1 MSPTSSA
8 SSRPRDDL
16 RERVRET
23 VDIADVVGSYI
34 SLRRAGRG
42 LVGLCP
48 WHDDA
53 RPSLQV
59 NPERQTYRC
68 WVCNI
73 GGDVFN
79 FVMRMEKLE
88 FREALEQLADR
99 CGIALPRGR
108 GGISADDKANLRD
121 TLAWAAARYR
131 DCLRQAAEAAPA
143 RSYLAGRGLSAA
155 TLDHFDVGFVPAA
168 WDWLL
173 RQAALAGIS
182 AATLAAAGLV
192 VARNDGNG
200 HYDRFRGR
208 VMFPIR
214 DAQGRCIAFGG
225 RVLPGSDDPAK
236 YVNSPETP
244 LFSKRSTLYG
254 LDTAREAMSASRR
267 AVVVEG
273 YTDCLAARQAGIGD
287 VVAVLGTALG
297 AEHAKVLRRY
307 ADRVVLVLDGDEAG
321 RRRADEILDLLLAEP
336 IDVRIARLPSGADPC
351 DYLTAEGHDAFEQV
365 LGWTPRSRGCGPTP
379 GTMPRSRRSTAC
391 CGRSP
396 PRAAGPMSRRACACG
411 RIRCSVGS
419 AGASGSPVTR
429 CEPGC
434 SSCAVLP
441 TGPTA
446 RRRRPIPS
454 RSPRSPPGIGR

>member
-16 RERVRET
+16 RERVRES

-99 CGIALPRGR
+99 CGIPLPRGR

-182 AATLAAAGLV
+182 ASTLAAAGLV

-225 RVLPGSDDPAK
+225 RVLPG
-236 YVNSPETP
+236 
-244 LFSKRSTLYG
+244 
-254 LDTAREAMSASRR
+254 
-267 AVVVEG
+267 
-273 YTDCLAARQAGIGD
+273 
-287 VVAVLGTALG
+287 
-297 AEHAKVLRRY
+297 
-307 ADRVVLVLDGDEAG
+307 LV
-321 RRRADEILDLLLAEP
+321 
-336 IDVRIARLPSGADPC
+336 
-351 DYLTAEGHDAFEQV
+351 
-365 LGWTPRSRGCGPTP
+365 
-379 GTMPRSRRSTAC
+379 
-391 CGRSP
+391 
-396 PRAAGPMSRRACACG
+396 
-411 RIRCSVGS
+411 
-419 AGASGSPVTR
+419 
-429 CEPGC
+429 
-434 SSCAVLP
+434 
-441 TGPTA
+441 A
-446 RRRRPIPS
+446 RRDAEAAIM
-454 RSPRSPPGIGR
+454 GA